1 MMGLIGVSVGVL
13 ASLLKAC
20 IAVLSAARYRGITW
34 LLSGGGGGGG
44 NGGGSEGGGGRS
56 SRSHSSFGAWAGLV
70 LAWLYGSGFTALA
83 SALAAAPVVLFA
95 PAAAGAGVAEV
106 MACLNGVVVPSAFS
120 LPTLAAKLV
129 SAALAVGG
137 GLPVG
142 AEGPMVHVG
151 ALVGGGLS
159 QGSSTTL
166 RATSPWFARF
176 RNPKDKRDFVAA
188 GTAVGIAAAFG
199 APIGGLLFAFEELS
213 VPFSAALAAQ
223 IFFACVAAVLTVD
236 TLRSAGA
243 AAVKGGGEGR
253 ALFGLFD
260 GAASTVLFEVRTQL
274 ANHVASMVPA
284 AAIGVACG
292 LLAVAFTRAILRVAL
307 FRRDGGSG
315 GGGGEG
321 SAPSSGSGRSGGGE
335 ESRRRSSRKPAV
347 RLAEVA
353 LAGALFAS
361 FAILLP
367 LLFGCT
373 RADCVLPALSGG
385 GGGGD
390 GSGSAAPSP
399 SPPSSSSSSPPSSW
413 SPSAT
418 GSLFPAPSI
427 CPVPAWASG
436 ARGKGRDAKWRVVD
450 ADVEPFL
457 CGDRRRL
464 SPTAGSGG
472 GGGGDG
478 PTKNGTMLPSPPSP
492 SSSKNSSSSASA
504 PSYNQLATLSL
515 LSGEGVIRRLLSR
528 GTHRELGYLAL
539 AATAALHLCGAA
551 WAATA
556 PLASGLFVPMLVIG
570 AAVGRFVGLA
580 LVDVVALFGGGE
592 AFSFFLSFRFWRA
605 AGEEKNERKSKKT
618 HPLSYLSLSL
628 FHLSYSSNN
637 NQKQKNN
644 RLPRRSPRGLPPP
657 EPLGLGR
664 PRSLRAPRGRS
675 VHGRRHPPDR
685 RRRRHHDGGLQ
696 RRAAAAA
703 AAGGGARG
711 QDGRRRRVRRAAL
724 PRDAFRQVRALF
736 GARAAE
742 ERGAAGP
749 GARQGVSVNRRR
761 FQDKSWPCAQASH
774 PHPVS
779 SPG

>member
-1 MMGLIGVSVGVL
+1 MMGLIGVSVGAL

-34 LLSGGGGGGG
+34 ALSA
-44 NGGGSEGGGGRS
+44 GSRS
-56 SRSHSSFGAWAGLV
+56 SASSPPPPTRRSGAWGLA
-70 LAWLYGSGFTALA
+70 LAWLYGSGFTAL
-83 SALAAAPVVLFA
+83 SSMLAAAPVILLA

-106 MACLNGVVVPSAFS
+106 MASLNGVVVPSAFS
-120 LPTLAAKLV
+120 LPTLVVKLA
-129 SAALAVGG
+129 SAAFAVGG

-243 AAVKGGGEGR
+243 AVVSGRGKGGEGGGGGR

-274 ANHVASMVPA
+274 ANHVASMLPA

-307 FRRDGGSG
+307 FRREGGERSAARGGGSGVG
-315 GGGGEG
+315 GGGGDESG
-321 SAPSSGSGRSGGGE
+321 NSSSS
-335 ESRRRSSRKPAV
+335 SRRRPRV

-373 RADCVLPALSGG
+373 RADCVLPALSGRG
-385 GGGGD
+385 GE
-390 GSGSAAPSP
+390 GSGSVPLPSTSP
-399 SPPSSSSSSPPSSW
+399 SLSSPASS
-413 SPSAT
+413 
-418 GSLFPAPSI
+418 GSLLPAPPI
-427 CPVPAWASG
+427 CPVPAWASD
-436 ARGKGRDAKWRVVD
+436 ARGKGRDAKWRIVD

-464 SPTAGSGG
+464 LPTAGSGG
-472 GGGGDG
+472 DG
-478 PTKNGTMLPSPPSP
+478 PTNGTLPSPPSSSP
-492 SSSKNSSSSASA
+492 SSKANSTA

-539 AATAALHLCGAA
+539 GATAALHLCGAA

-570 AAVGRFVGLA
+570 AAVGRLVGLA
-580 LVDVVALFGGGE
+580 LVDVVAFSGGGGL
-592 AFSFFLSFRFWRA
+592 FFLQ
-605 AGEEKNERKSKKT
+605 GKEIEEE
-618 HPLSYLSLSL
+618 
-628 FHLSYSSNN
+628 
-637 NQKQKNN
+637 
-644 RLPRRSPRGLPPP
+644 
-657 EPLGLGR
+657 
-664 PRSLRAPRGRS
+664 
-675 VHGRRHPPDR
+675 
-685 RRRRHHDGGLQ
+685 
-696 RRAAAAA
+696 
-703 AAGGGARG
+703 
-711 QDGRRRRVRRAAL
+711 
-724 PRDAFRQVRALF
+724 
-736 GARAAE
+736 
-742 ERGAAGP
+742 
-749 GARQGVSVNRRR
+749 
-761 FQDKSWPCAQASH
+761 
-774 PHPVS
+774 
-779 SPG
+779 